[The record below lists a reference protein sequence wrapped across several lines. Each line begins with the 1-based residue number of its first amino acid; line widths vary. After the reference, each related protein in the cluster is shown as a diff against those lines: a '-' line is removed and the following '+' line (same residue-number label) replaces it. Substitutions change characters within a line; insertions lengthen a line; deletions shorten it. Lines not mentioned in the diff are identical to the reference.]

1 MTTLSIDRILFQPVM
16 LKLQAREEVD
26 VADRKREKQR
36 GLLFFPRTISVLCF
50 DRISLQ
56 GP

>member
-26 VADRKREKQR
+26 VPDRKREKQR
-36 GLLFFPRTISVLCF
+36 GLLFFLRTIYVLCF